1 MDWQELIVMGAKYIQ
16 NNDDESTSGLDLG
29 DIASALQNVL
39 GNEDGG
45 IDLQGILA
53 QVQDSNLI
61 EIVSSWIGSDE
72 NKPIDP
78 EQVTEVIDPAKVEAL
93 AQQLGISEESAK
105 KALADALPAVVD
117 QATNEEPSLA
127 QQLLEQVGGVEGALN
142 LIKKF
147 F

>member
-16 NNDDESTSGLDLG
+16 NNDDESTSGLELG
-29 DIASALQNVL
+29 DIANALQNVL
-39 GNEDGG
+39 GSEDGG
-45 IDLQGILA
+45 IDIQGILA

-61 EIVSSWIGSDE
+61 EIISSWIGSDE

>member
-16 NNDDESTSGLDLG
+16 NNDDESTTGLDLG

-39 GNEDGG
+39 GGEDGG
-45 IDLQGILA
+45 IDLQAIIA
-53 QVQDSNLI
+53 QVQDSNLM

-78 EQVTEVIDPAKVEAL
+78 EQVTQVVDPAKVQAL

-127 QQLLEQVGGVEGALN
+127 KQLLDQVGGVEGALN

>member
-16 NNDDESTSGLDLG
+16 NNDDESTTGLDLG

-39 GNEDGG
+39 GGEDGS
-45 IDLQGILA
+45 IDLQAIIA
-53 QVQDSNLI
+53 QVQDSNLM

-78 EQVTEVIDPAKVEAL
+78 EQVTQVVDPAKVQAL

-127 QQLLEQVGGVEGALN
+127 KQLLDQVGGVEGALN

>member
-16 NNDDESTSGLDLG
+16 NNDDESTTGLDLG

-39 GNEDGG
+39 GGEDGS
-45 IDLQGILA
+45 IDLQAIIA
-53 QVQDSNLI
+53 QVQDSNLM

-78 EQVTEVIDPAKVEAL
+78 EHVTQIVDPAKVQTL

-127 QQLLEQVGGVEGALN
+127 QQLLDQVGGVEGALN